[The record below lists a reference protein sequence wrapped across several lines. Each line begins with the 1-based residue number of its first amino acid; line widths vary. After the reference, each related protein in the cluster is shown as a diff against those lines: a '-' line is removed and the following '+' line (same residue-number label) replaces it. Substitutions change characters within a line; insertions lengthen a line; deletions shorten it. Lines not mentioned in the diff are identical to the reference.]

1 MFRIH
6 RCLLLFPFCDL
17 VSLGFSDDEKKSY
30 RLIIIQNLIGSMQ
43 TLIDGAAKFKFDLT
57 NDLKPAAALVMASSA
72 WFALLVSVSFR
83 GDLVVVCQL

>member
-1 MFRIH
+1 
-6 RCLLLFPFCDL
+6 
-17 VSLGFSDDEKKSY
+17 
-30 RLIIIQNLIGSMQ
+30 MQ